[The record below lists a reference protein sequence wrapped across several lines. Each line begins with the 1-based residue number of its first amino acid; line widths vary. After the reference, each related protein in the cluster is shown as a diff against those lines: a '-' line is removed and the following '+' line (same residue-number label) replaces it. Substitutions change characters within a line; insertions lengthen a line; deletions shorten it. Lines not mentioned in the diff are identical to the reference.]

1 MPGHRILQY
10 AEEHPHEVLEVIEDR
25 TDAVVRELEAR
36 ERAAPPRP
44 SAETAWHEAD
54 DDFGA
59 ASWSGDDHLP
69 FSG

>member
-1 MPGHRILQY
+1 M
-10 AEEHPHEVLEVIEDR
+10 EVIEDR